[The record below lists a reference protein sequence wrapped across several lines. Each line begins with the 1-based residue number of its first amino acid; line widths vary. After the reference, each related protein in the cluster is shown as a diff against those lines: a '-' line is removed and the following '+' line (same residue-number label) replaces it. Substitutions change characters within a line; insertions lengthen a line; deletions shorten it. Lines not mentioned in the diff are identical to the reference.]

1 MEARVTAYSQA
12 DRLREGMEKA
22 AVQHGQE
29 IRADLP
35 GIRVVA
41 SARNWFAAR
50 SKGKGEVLFCTM
62 GPIRVREVS
71 NSGDG
76 RPLPTT
82 VTLEG
87 LVVPSSGAYD
97 LLNTL
102 VRSNGDLQ
110 LIVDDATRVVPV
122 ITERPVMT
130 EGQIDWVGTDMC

>member
-1 MEARVTAYSQA
+1 MEARVTAFSQA

-35 GIRVVA
+35 GIRVIA
-41 SARNWFAAR
+41 MARKWFSA
-50 SKGKGEVLFCTM
+50 KDTGKGEVLFCTM
-62 GPIRVREVS
+62 GPIRVREVTS
-71 NSGDG
+71 PGDG

-110 LIVDDATRVVPV
+110 LIVDDATRVLPAVSERRIVP
-122 ITERPVMT
+122 
-130 EGQIDWVGTDMC
+130 EGEFVW

>member
-12 DRLREGMEKA
+12 DRLREGMEKV

-29 IRADLP
+29 LRADLP

-41 SARNWFAAR
+41 SARNWFTA
-50 SKGKGEVLFCTM
+50 GKGEVFFCSM
-62 GPIRVREVS
+62 GPITVREATS
-71 NSGDG
+71 PGDG

-87 LVVPSSGAYD
+87 LVVPSPGAYD

-110 LIVDDATRVVPV
+110 LIVDDATRVVRV
-122 ITERPVMT
+122 VRDRQIVTEEELV
-130 EGQIDWVGTDMC
+130 W

>member
-12 DRLREGMEKA
+12 DRLREGMEKV

-29 IRADLP
+29 LRVDLP

-41 SARNWFAAR
+41 SYGKECTAGDKA
-50 SKGKGEVLFCTM
+50 KGEVFFCAI
-62 GPIRVREVS
+62 GPIRVREVTS
-71 NSGDG
+71 PGDG

-87 LVVPSSGAYD
+87 LVVPSPGAYD

-110 LIVDDATRVVPV
+110 LIVDDATRVVRV
-122 ITERPVMT
+122 VRDRQIVTEEELV
-130 EGQIDWVGTDMC
+130 W

>member
-1 MEARVTAYSQA
+1 MEN
-12 DRLREGMEKA
+12 A

-41 SARNWFAAR
+41 SARKWFTAR
-50 SKGKGEVLFCTM
+50 DKGKGEILFCTM
-62 GPIRVREVS
+62 GPIRVLEVAS
-71 NSGDG
+71 PGDG
-76 RPLPTT
+76 RPLPTA

-110 LIVDDATRVVPV
+110 LIVDDATRVVPAV
-122 ITERPVMT
+122 KERQIVT
-130 EGQIDWVGTDMC
+130 EGELVW

>member
-22 AVQHGQE
+22 AVRHGQE

-41 SARNWFAAR
+41 RARNWFTAR
-50 SKGKGEVLFCTM
+50 DTKGEVLFCTM
-62 GPIRVREVS
+62 GPIRVREVTS
-71 NSGDG
+71 PGDG
-76 RPLPTT
+76 RPLPTK

-110 LIVDDATRVVPV
+110 LIVDDATRVVPSPEKRQI
-122 ITERPVMT
+122 ITEGELV
-130 EGQIDWVGTDMC
+130 W